1 MKIEQRAVSDA
12 PARSR
17 SGVDPVGDTQWEA
30 AQSQNLE
37 SILGYGS
44 IIESAQQQYE
54 LKAIRVLFPPSP
66 GCQSCSL
73 PVLAQ
78 SFVGPCWAL
87 GFIRAE
93 SQERVFCSDSQSG
106 ITKHCARV
114 TEQVVSRKQGE
125 KLLMPHALPNV
136 KPLGAV
142 LSFRVKTLQMLG
154 IV

>member
-1 MKIEQRAVSDA
+1 MSGA
-12 PARSR
+12 PAPLGDR
-17 SGVDPVGDTQWEA
+17 VDPCRIRAGKGDPRWEA
-30 AQSQNLE
+30 APSRSPE
-37 SILGYGS
+37 TRLGYGF

-73 PVLAQ
+73 LVLAQ

-114 TEQVVSRKQGE
+114 TERVVSRKEGG
-125 KLLMPHALPNV
+125 KILLMPRAPPNV

-142 LSFRVKTLQMLG
+142 LSF
-154 IV
+154 